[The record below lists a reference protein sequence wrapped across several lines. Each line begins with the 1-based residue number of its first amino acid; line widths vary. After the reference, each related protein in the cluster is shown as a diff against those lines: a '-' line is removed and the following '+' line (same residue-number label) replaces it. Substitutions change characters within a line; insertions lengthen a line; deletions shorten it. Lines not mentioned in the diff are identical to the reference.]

1 MFPQYA
7 QKVSA
12 GVLTNEVIFGTVA
25 VIFGGVLSS
34 GIVRYFSKLTMYK
47 VDISYRSLIW
57 QRLMHS
63 PLSLFDSVKPNEMVS
78 RTANDTSTLSS
89 VVAGLLPTLV
99 GMVYSVYYIIDVLF
113 GYDWRLSLGLIVY
126 TPIYVLAL
134 IWYGKWNYRTLKHT
148 HNRLASLTQ
157 FLSEL
162 LVSIPLIKS
171 FNTERKEEKRG
182 KENLQKYYKASM
194 RQTIINWIHTPMISI
209 LTLVMD
215 LFVIVF
221 GIYLVSNGSITID
234 IWIAFFLYV
243 GMYFGILE
251 TFGFMFI
258 QLKESQGAS
267 SRIAILLES
276 DLEQY
281 ERNRSVEDTNRNLV
295 FDDVSFGYGDTKVLE
310 NVSFTVKNGSKTAIV
325 GPSGGGKSTL
335 LALVQQL
342 YTPSEGTITYGDA
355 PIGDYHLTDWRRMFS
370 FVAQDS
376 PLLNGTIRDNI
387 VYGVDREVSEEEI
400 KEAARAAN
408 ALQFIQESPQGFE
421 THVGET
427 GANLSGGQRQRIAIA
442 RALLRNAEFLL
453 LDEAM
458 ASLDG
463 QSEQAVQEAMEKLM
477 EGKTSIVV
485 AHDLSTIINSDQIV
499 LINDGTVE
507 AIGTHK
513 ELCQHSELYMQFV
526 EYLSQSSVS

>member
-1 MFPQYA
+1 
-7 QKVSA
+7 
-12 GVLTNEVIFGTVA
+12 
-25 VIFGGVLSS
+25 
-34 GIVRYFSKLTMYK
+34 MYK

-63 PLSLFDSVKPNEMVS
+63 PLSLFDKVKPNEMVS
-78 RTANDTSTLSS
+78 RTANDTSTISS

-99 GMVYSVYYIIDVLF
+99 GMVYSAYYIIDQLI
-113 GYDWRLSLGLIVY
+113 GYDWELGLGLLAY
-126 TPIYVLAL
+126 TPVYVAAL

-171 FNTERKEEKRG
+171 FATEHKEEKRG
-182 KENLQKYYKASM
+182 KESLQKYYKASM
-194 RQTIINWIHTPMISI
+194 KQTIVNWINTPMISL

-221 GIYLVSNGSITID
+221 GIYLVSQGTITID
-234 IWIAFFLYV
+234 IWIAFFMYV

-251 TFGFMFI
+251 TFGHMFI
-258 QLKESQGAS
+258 QMKESQGAS
-267 SRIAILLES
+267 SRIALLLEN
-276 DLEQY
+276 DLEEY
-281 ERNRSVEDTNRNLV
+281 ERNRSVEDANRDLEFNQ
-295 FDDVSFGYGDTKVLE
+295 VSFGYGDKKVLE
-310 NVSFTVKNGSKTAIV
+310 DVTFTVKNGSKTAIV
-325 GPSGGGKSTL
+325 GPSGGGKSTI

-342 YTPSEGTITYGDA
+342 YDPDKGSITYGGI
-355 PIGDYHLTDWRRMFS
+355 PIEEYHLTDWRKLFS

-387 VYGVDREVSEEEI
+387 VYGVDRDVSETEI
-400 KEAARAAN
+400 NEAARAAN
-408 ALQFIQESPQGFE
+408 ALQFIKESPQGFE
-421 THVGET
+421 TYVGET

-442 RALLRNAEFLL
+442 RALLRNAKFLL

-463 QSEQAVQEAMEKLM
+463 QSKKAVQKAMEKLM

-485 AHDLSTIINSDQIV
+485 AHDLSTILNSDQII
-499 LINDGTVE
+499 LINEGTVE

-513 ELCQHSELYMQFV
+513 ELYQRSPLYKGFV
-526 EYLSQSSVS
+526 EYLSQSSVG